1 MFDVKKTKDAC
12 VRWIRDWFEENGP
25 GCNAVIGISGGK
37 DSSVVAGLCVE
48 ALGVDRVIGVTMPNG
63 VQPDIDDSIR
73 LINHLGIKRYDVNIG
88 AAYDAL
94 MAEVELKLGHEAS
107 AQTRINMA
115 PRLRMTALYAVSQS
129 NNGRVANTCNLSEDW
144 VGYSTR
150 YGDAAGDFSPLGGL
164 TVQEVVAIGKEL
176 GLPVELVEKTP
187 SDGLCGKTDEDNLG
201 FTYAV
206 LDRYIRTGV
215 CEDPDTKALIDRKH
229 VMNLFKLKPIPHFD
243 PGSWSPRANGHCY
256 LNLTQSDRGKP
267 VADIRAMIWKWHFP
281 QLKAFFE
288 QETGQTLQAGI
299 TVLVRVQ
306 VSFSE
311 MFGMSLFID
320 DIDPAFTVGEQALA
334 KKKAIEKL
342 TTGGY
347 LEMQQ
352 ELAIPRLPYRLA
364 VITSKTAAG
373 YGDFRRHLLENE
385 AGYAF
390 RLDLYEALMQ
400 GEQAPASIIAA
411 LAEAQEHPCDAILIL
426 RGGGSEMDLACFDDY
441 DLAVAIAT
449 CAAPVVTAIGHD
461 RDFHIADLVAN
472 RSVKTPTALADLFLD
487 AYAAEDA
494 LLDDLQA
501 RVRRA
506 VADRLGGMLRK
517 VDSLA
522 QRLRFAAGARID
534 RARAA
539 LDLKEAL
546 IKASDPRKILSM
558 GYALVTGRDGK
569 VLKSVAPVAAGDRIG
584 VRFAD
589 GTIRATVDSIDFST
603 SSK

>member
-1 MFDVKKTKDAC
+1 MAKDYLELTELLA
-12 VRWIRDWFEENGP
+12 RIKEG
-25 GCNAVIGISGGK
+25 
-37 DSSVVAGLCVE
+37 VE
-48 ALGVDRVIGVTMPNG
+48 
-63 VQPDIDDSIR
+63 
-73 LINHLGIKRYDVNIG
+73 
-88 AAYDAL
+88 DAF
-94 MAEVELKLGHEAS
+94 
-107 AQTRINMA
+107 
-115 PRLRMTALYAVSQS
+115 P
-129 NNGRVANTCNLSEDW
+129 
-144 VGYSTR
+144 
-150 YGDAAGDFSPLGGL
+150 
-164 TVQEVVAIGKEL
+164 
-176 GLPVELVEKTP
+176 
-187 SDGLCGKTDEDNLG
+187 
-201 FTYAV
+201 
-206 LDRYIRTGV
+206 DRYWV
-215 CEDPDTKALIDRKH
+215 KAEI
-229 VMNLFKLKPIPHFD
+229 
-243 PGSWSPRANGHCY
+243 GSWSPRVNGHCY

-342 TTGGY
+342 TAGGY

-589 GTIRATVDSIDFST
+589 GTISAVVDSIDFPT
-603 SSK
+603 ISK

>member
-1 MFDVKKTKDAC
+1 MAKDY
-12 VRWIRDWFEENGP
+12 
-25 GCNAVIGISGGK
+25 
-37 DSSVVAGLCVE
+37 L
-48 ALGVDRVIGVTMPNG
+48 
-63 VQPDIDDSIR
+63 
-73 LINHLGIKRYDVNIG
+73 
-88 AAYDAL
+88 
-94 MAEVELKLGHEAS
+94 ELKELLA
-107 AQTRINMA
+107 
-115 PRLRMTALYAVSQS
+115 
-129 NNGRVANTCNLSEDW
+129 RVKGGVED
-144 VGYSTR
+144 
-150 YGDAAGDFSPLGGL
+150 AFP
-164 TVQEVVAIGKEL
+164 
-176 GLPVELVEKTP
+176 
-187 SDGLCGKTDEDNLG
+187 
-201 FTYAV
+201 
-206 LDRYIRTGV
+206 DRYWV
-215 CEDPDTKALIDRKH
+215 KAEI
-229 VMNLFKLKPIPHFD
+229 
-243 PGSWSPRANGHCY
+243 GSWSPKANGHCY
-256 LNLTQSDRGKP
+256 LTLTQSDRGKP
-267 VADIRAMIWKWHFP
+267 VADIRAMIWKWNFP

-288 QETGQTLQAGI
+288 QESGQPLQAGI

-311 MFGMSLFID
+311 MFGISLFID

-334 KKKAIEKL
+334 KKKTIEKL
-342 TTGGY
+342 TAGGY

-352 ELAIPRLPYRLA
+352 ELALPRLPYRLA

-400 GEQAPASIIAA
+400 GEQAPASIISA
-411 LAEAQEHPCDAILIL
+411 LLEAQEQPCDAILLL

-449 CAAPVVTAIGHD
+449 CQAPVVTAIGHD

-494 LLDDLQA
+494 LLDDLQS

-506 VADRLGGMLRK
+506 VADRVNTMVRK

-558 GYALVTGRDGK
+558 GYALVTGGDGK

-589 GTIRATVDSIDFST
+589 GTISAVVHEVKQMPGQAGHDEN
-603 SSK
+603 

>member
-1 MFDVKKTKDAC
+1 MAKDYLELTELLARVKERVEDA
-12 VRWIRDWFEENGP
+12 FPE
-25 GCNAVIGISGGK
+25 
-37 DSSVVAGLCVE
+37 
-48 ALGVDRVIGVTMPNG
+48 
-63 VQPDIDDSIR
+63 
-73 LINHLGIKRYDVNIG
+73 RYWVK
-88 AAYDAL
+88 
-94 MAEVELKLGHEAS
+94 AE
-107 AQTRINMA
+107 I
-115 PRLRMTALYAVSQS
+115 
-129 NNGRVANTCNLSEDW
+129 
-144 VGYSTR
+144 
-150 YGDAAGDFSPLGGL
+150 
-164 TVQEVVAIGKEL
+164 
-176 GLPVELVEKTP
+176 
-187 SDGLCGKTDEDNLG
+187 
-201 FTYAV
+201 
-206 LDRYIRTGV
+206 
-215 CEDPDTKALIDRKH
+215 
-229 VMNLFKLKPIPHFD
+229 
-243 PGSWSPRANGHCY
+243 GSWSPRANGHCY

-267 VADIRAMIWKWHFP
+267 VADIRAMIWKWNFP

-288 QETGQTLQAGI
+288 HETGQTLQAGI

-342 TTGGY
+342 TAGGY

-352 ELAIPRLPYRLA
+352 ELALPRLPYRLA

-400 GEQAPASIIAA
+400 GEQAPASILAA
-411 LAEAQEHPCDAILIL
+411 LTEAQEHPCDAILIL
-426 RGGGSEMDLACFDDY
+426 RGGGSEMDLACYDDY

-506 VADRLGGMLRK
+506 VADRLNGMARK

-558 GYALVTGRDGK
+558 GYALVTGGDGK
-569 VLKSVAPVAAGDRIG
+569 VLKSAAPVAAGDRIG

-589 GTIRATVDSIDFST
+589 GTIRATVDSV
-603 SSK
+603 KKN

>member
-1 MFDVKKTKDAC
+1 MAKDYLELTELLA
-12 VRWIRDWFEENGP
+12 RIKEG
-25 GCNAVIGISGGK
+25 
-37 DSSVVAGLCVE
+37 VE
-48 ALGVDRVIGVTMPNG
+48 
-63 VQPDIDDSIR
+63 
-73 LINHLGIKRYDVNIG
+73 
-88 AAYDAL
+88 DAF
-94 MAEVELKLGHEAS
+94 
-107 AQTRINMA
+107 
-115 PRLRMTALYAVSQS
+115 P
-129 NNGRVANTCNLSEDW
+129 
-144 VGYSTR
+144 
-150 YGDAAGDFSPLGGL
+150 
-164 TVQEVVAIGKEL
+164 
-176 GLPVELVEKTP
+176 
-187 SDGLCGKTDEDNLG
+187 
-201 FTYAV
+201 
-206 LDRYIRTGV
+206 DRYWV
-215 CEDPDTKALIDRKH
+215 KAEI
-229 VMNLFKLKPIPHFD
+229 
-243 PGSWSPRANGHCY
+243 GSWSPRANGHCY

-288 QETGQTLQAGI
+288 QESGQPLQAGI

-334 KKKAIEKL
+334 KKRAIEKL
-342 TTGGY
+342 TAGGY

-411 LAEAQEHPCDAILIL
+411 LAEAQEQPCDAILIL

-558 GYALVTGRDGK
+558 GYALVTGGDGK

-589 GTIRATVDSIDFST
+589 GTIRATVDSVDFST

>member
-1 MFDVKKTKDAC
+1 MAKDYLELTELLARVK
-12 VRWIRDWFEENGP
+12 E
-25 GCNAVIGISGGK
+25 
-37 DSSVVAGLCVE
+37 
-48 ALGVDRVIGVTMPNG
+48 
-63 VQPDIDDSIR
+63 
-73 LINHLGIKRYDVNIG
+73 
-88 AAYDAL
+88 
-94 MAEVELKLGHEAS
+94 
-107 AQTRINMA
+107 
-115 PRLRMTALYAVSQS
+115 
-129 NNGRVANTCNLSEDW
+129 
-144 VGYSTR
+144 
-150 YGDAAGDFSPLGGL
+150 
-164 TVQEVVAIGKEL
+164 
-176 GLPVELVEKTP
+176 
-187 SDGLCGKTDEDNLG
+187 
-201 FTYAV
+201 
-206 LDRYIRTGV
+206 
-215 CEDPDTKALIDRKH
+215 
-229 VMNLFKLKPIPHFD
+229 
-243 PGSWSPRANGHCY
+243 SWSPRANGHCY

-267 VADIRAMIWKWHFP
+267 VADIRAMIWKWNFP

-288 QETGQTLQAGI
+288 HETGQTLQAGI

-334 KKKAIEKL
+334 KKRAIEKL
-342 TTGGY
+342 TAGGY

-411 LAEAQEHPCDAILIL
+411 LAEAQENPCDAILIL

-506 VADRLGGMLRK
+506 VADRLNGMARK

-558 GYALVTGRDGK
+558 GYALVTGGDGK
-569 VLKSVAPVAAGDRIG
+569 VLKSASPVAAGDRIG

-589 GTIRATVDSIDFST
+589 GTIRATVDSV
-603 SSK
+603 KKN

>member
-1 MFDVKKTKDAC
+1 MAKDYLELTELLARVKERVEDAFPEHYW
-12 VRWIRDWFEENGP
+12 V
-25 GCNAVIGISGGK
+25 K
-37 DSSVVAGLCVE
+37 
-48 ALGVDRVIGVTMPNG
+48 
-63 VQPDIDDSIR
+63 
-73 LINHLGIKRYDVNIG
+73 
-88 AAYDAL
+88 
-94 MAEVELKLGHEAS
+94 AE
-107 AQTRINMA
+107 I
-115 PRLRMTALYAVSQS
+115 
-129 NNGRVANTCNLSEDW
+129 
-144 VGYSTR
+144 
-150 YGDAAGDFSPLGGL
+150 
-164 TVQEVVAIGKEL
+164 
-176 GLPVELVEKTP
+176 
-187 SDGLCGKTDEDNLG
+187 
-201 FTYAV
+201 
-206 LDRYIRTGV
+206 
-215 CEDPDTKALIDRKH
+215 
-229 VMNLFKLKPIPHFD
+229 
-243 PGSWSPRANGHCY
+243 GSWSPRTNGHCY

-267 VADIRAMIWKWHFP
+267 VADIRAMIWKWNFP

-288 QETGQTLQAGI
+288 HETGQTLQAGI

-342 TTGGY
+342 TAGGY

-352 ELAIPRLPYRLA
+352 ELALPRLPYRLA

-390 RLDLYEALMQ
+390 RLDLCEALMQ

-411 LAEAQEHPCDAILIL
+411 LAEAQENPCDAILIL

-506 VADRLGGMLRK
+506 VADRLNGMARK

-558 GYALVTGRDGK
+558 GYALVTGGDGK
-569 VLKSVAPVAAGDRIG
+569 VLKSAAPVAAGDRIG

-589 GTIRATVDSIDFST
+589 GTIRATVDSV
-603 SSK
+603 KKN

>member
-1 MFDVKKTKDAC
+1 MAKDYLELTELLA
-12 VRWIRDWFEENGP
+12 RIKEG
-25 GCNAVIGISGGK
+25 
-37 DSSVVAGLCVE
+37 VE
-48 ALGVDRVIGVTMPNG
+48 
-63 VQPDIDDSIR
+63 
-73 LINHLGIKRYDVNIG
+73 
-88 AAYDAL
+88 DAF
-94 MAEVELKLGHEAS
+94 
-107 AQTRINMA
+107 
-115 PRLRMTALYAVSQS
+115 P
-129 NNGRVANTCNLSEDW
+129 
-144 VGYSTR
+144 
-150 YGDAAGDFSPLGGL
+150 
-164 TVQEVVAIGKEL
+164 
-176 GLPVELVEKTP
+176 
-187 SDGLCGKTDEDNLG
+187 
-201 FTYAV
+201 
-206 LDRYIRTGV
+206 DRYWV
-215 CEDPDTKALIDRKH
+215 KAEI
-229 VMNLFKLKPIPHFD
+229 
-243 PGSWSPRANGHCY
+243 GSWSPRANGHCY

-342 TTGGY
+342 TAGGY

-558 GYALVTGRDGK
+558 GYALVTGGDGK

>member
-1 MFDVKKTKDAC
+1 MAKDY
-12 VRWIRDWFEENGP
+12 
-25 GCNAVIGISGGK
+25 
-37 DSSVVAGLCVE
+37 L
-48 ALGVDRVIGVTMPNG
+48 
-63 VQPDIDDSIR
+63 
-73 LINHLGIKRYDVNIG
+73 
-88 AAYDAL
+88 
-94 MAEVELKLGHEAS
+94 ELKELLARVKEGVEDAF
-107 AQTRINMA
+107 
-115 PRLRMTALYAVSQS
+115 P
-129 NNGRVANTCNLSEDW
+129 GRYW
-144 VGYSTR
+144 V
-150 YGDAAGDFSPLGGL
+150 
-164 TVQEVVAIGKEL
+164 
-176 GLPVELVEKTP
+176 
-187 SDGLCGKTDEDNLG
+187 
-201 FTYAV
+201 
-206 LDRYIRTGV
+206 
-215 CEDPDTKALIDRKH
+215 KAEI
-229 VMNLFKLKPIPHFD
+229 
-243 PGSWSPRANGHCY
+243 GSWSPKANGHCY
-256 LNLTQSDRGKP
+256 LTLTQSDRGKP
-267 VADIRAMIWKWHFP
+267 VADIRAMIWKWNYP

-288 QETGQTLQAGI
+288 QETGQPLQAGI

-311 MFGMSLFID
+311 MFGISLFID

-342 TTGGY
+342 TAGGY
-347 LEMQQ
+347 LDMQQ
-352 ELAIPRLPYRLA
+352 ELALPRLPYHLA

-400 GEQAPASIIAA
+400 GEQAPASIISA
-411 LAEAQEHPCDAILIL
+411 LLEAQEQPCDAILIL

-449 CAAPVVTAIGHD
+449 CTAPVVTAIGHD

-506 VADRLGGMLRK
+506 VADRLNGMVRK

-558 GYALVTGRDGK
+558 GYALVTGGDGK

-589 GTIRATVDSIDFST
+589 GTISAVVHEVKQIPGQAGHDDSLRHSRLDRESND
-603 SSK
+603 

>member
-1 MFDVKKTKDAC
+1 M
-12 VRWIRDWFEENGP
+12 
-25 GCNAVIGISGGK
+25 
-37 DSSVVAGLCVE
+37 
-48 ALGVDRVIGVTMPNG
+48 
-63 VQPDIDDSIR
+63 
-73 LINHLGIKRYDVNIG
+73 
-88 AAYDAL
+88 
-94 MAEVELKLGHEAS
+94 
-107 AQTRINMA
+107 
-115 PRLRMTALYAVSQS
+115 
-129 NNGRVANTCNLSEDW
+129 
-144 VGYSTR
+144 
-150 YGDAAGDFSPLGGL
+150 
-164 TVQEVVAIGKEL
+164 
-176 GLPVELVEKTP
+176 
-187 SDGLCGKTDEDNLG
+187 
-201 FTYAV
+201 
-206 LDRYIRTGV
+206 
-215 CEDPDTKALIDRKH
+215 
-229 VMNLFKLKPIPHFD
+229 
-243 PGSWSPRANGHCY
+243 
-256 LNLTQSDRGKP
+256 
-267 VADIRAMIWKWHFP
+267 
-281 QLKAFFE
+281 
-288 QETGQTLQAGI
+288 
-299 TVLVRVQ
+299 
-306 VSFSE
+306 
-311 MFGMSLFID
+311 
-320 DIDPAFTVGEQALA
+320 
-334 KKKAIEKL
+334 
-342 TTGGY
+342 
-347 LEMQQ
+347 
-352 ELAIPRLPYRLA
+352 AIPRLPYRLA

-411 LAEAQEHPCDAILIL
+411 LAEAQESPCDAILIL

-494 LLDDLQA
+494 LLDDLQL

-506 VADRLGGMLRK
+506 VADRVNAMVRK

-589 GTIRATVDSIDFST
+589 GTISAVVHEVKQMPGQAGHDDSLRHSRLDRESND
-603 SSK
+603 

>member
-1 MFDVKKTKDAC
+1 MAKDYLELTELLA
-12 VRWIRDWFEENGP
+12 RIKEG
-25 GCNAVIGISGGK
+25 
-37 DSSVVAGLCVE
+37 VE
-48 ALGVDRVIGVTMPNG
+48 
-63 VQPDIDDSIR
+63 
-73 LINHLGIKRYDVNIG
+73 
-88 AAYDAL
+88 DAF
-94 MAEVELKLGHEAS
+94 
-107 AQTRINMA
+107 
-115 PRLRMTALYAVSQS
+115 P
-129 NNGRVANTCNLSEDW
+129 
-144 VGYSTR
+144 
-150 YGDAAGDFSPLGGL
+150 
-164 TVQEVVAIGKEL
+164 
-176 GLPVELVEKTP
+176 
-187 SDGLCGKTDEDNLG
+187 
-201 FTYAV
+201 
-206 LDRYIRTGV
+206 DRYWV
-215 CEDPDTKALIDRKH
+215 KAEI
-229 VMNLFKLKPIPHFD
+229 
-243 PGSWSPRANGHCY
+243 GSWSPRANGHCY

-342 TTGGY
+342 TVGGY

-589 GTIRATVDSIDFST
+589 GTIRATVDSV
-603 SSK
+603 KEN

>member
-1 MFDVKKTKDAC
+1 MAKDYLELTELLARVKERVEDA
-12 VRWIRDWFEENGP
+12 FPE
-25 GCNAVIGISGGK
+25 
-37 DSSVVAGLCVE
+37 
-48 ALGVDRVIGVTMPNG
+48 
-63 VQPDIDDSIR
+63 
-73 LINHLGIKRYDVNIG
+73 RYWVK
-88 AAYDAL
+88 
-94 MAEVELKLGHEAS
+94 AE
-107 AQTRINMA
+107 I
-115 PRLRMTALYAVSQS
+115 
-129 NNGRVANTCNLSEDW
+129 
-144 VGYSTR
+144 
-150 YGDAAGDFSPLGGL
+150 
-164 TVQEVVAIGKEL
+164 
-176 GLPVELVEKTP
+176 
-187 SDGLCGKTDEDNLG
+187 
-201 FTYAV
+201 
-206 LDRYIRTGV
+206 
-215 CEDPDTKALIDRKH
+215 
-229 VMNLFKLKPIPHFD
+229 
-243 PGSWSPRANGHCY
+243 GSWSPRANGHCY

-267 VADIRAMIWKWHFP
+267 VADIRAMIWKWNFP

-288 QETGQTLQAGI
+288 HETGQTLQAGI

-334 KKKAIEKL
+334 KKRAIEKL
-342 TTGGY
+342 TAGGY

-441 DLAVAIAT
+441 DLAVSIAT

-558 GYALVTGRDGK
+558 GYALVTGGDGK

-589 GTIRATVDSIDFST
+589 GTITAVAEKVEISRQARND
-603 SSK
+603 K

>member
-1 MFDVKKTKDAC
+1 MAKDY
-12 VRWIRDWFEENGP
+12 
-25 GCNAVIGISGGK
+25 
-37 DSSVVAGLCVE
+37 L
-48 ALGVDRVIGVTMPNG
+48 
-63 VQPDIDDSIR
+63 
-73 LINHLGIKRYDVNIG
+73 
-88 AAYDAL
+88 
-94 MAEVELKLGHEAS
+94 ELKELLARVKEGVEDAF
-107 AQTRINMA
+107 
-115 PRLRMTALYAVSQS
+115 P
-129 NNGRVANTCNLSEDW
+129 GRYW
-144 VGYSTR
+144 V
-150 YGDAAGDFSPLGGL
+150 
-164 TVQEVVAIGKEL
+164 
-176 GLPVELVEKTP
+176 
-187 SDGLCGKTDEDNLG
+187 
-201 FTYAV
+201 
-206 LDRYIRTGV
+206 
-215 CEDPDTKALIDRKH
+215 KAEI
-229 VMNLFKLKPIPHFD
+229 
-243 PGSWSPRANGHCY
+243 GSWSPKANGHCY
-256 LNLTQSDRGKP
+256 LTLTQSDRGKP
-267 VADIRAMIWKWHFP
+267 VADIRAMIWKWQFP

-288 QETGQTLQAGI
+288 QETGQPLQAGI

-311 MFGMSLFID
+311 MFGISLFID

-342 TTGGY
+342 TAGGY

-400 GEQAPASIIAA
+400 GEQAPASIISA
-411 LAEAQEHPCDAILIL
+411 LLEAQEQPCDAILIL

-449 CAAPVVTAIGHD
+449 CPAPVVTAIGHD

-494 LLDDLQA
+494 LLDDLQS

-506 VADRLGGMLRK
+506 VADRVNAMVRK

-589 GTIRATVDSIDFST
+589 GTISAVVHEVKQMPGQAGHDDSLRHSRLDRESND
-603 SSK
+603 

>member
-1 MFDVKKTKDAC
+1 MAKDY
-12 VRWIRDWFEENGP
+12 
-25 GCNAVIGISGGK
+25 
-37 DSSVVAGLCVE
+37 L
-48 ALGVDRVIGVTMPNG
+48 
-63 VQPDIDDSIR
+63 
-73 LINHLGIKRYDVNIG
+73 
-88 AAYDAL
+88 
-94 MAEVELKLGHEAS
+94 ELKELLA
-107 AQTRINMA
+107 
-115 PRLRMTALYAVSQS
+115 
-129 NNGRVANTCNLSEDW
+129 RVKEGVED
-144 VGYSTR
+144 
-150 YGDAAGDFSPLGGL
+150 AFP
-164 TVQEVVAIGKEL
+164 
-176 GLPVELVEKTP
+176 
-187 SDGLCGKTDEDNLG
+187 
-201 FTYAV
+201 
-206 LDRYIRTGV
+206 DRYWV
-215 CEDPDTKALIDRKH
+215 KAEI
-229 VMNLFKLKPIPHFD
+229 
-243 PGSWSPRANGHCY
+243 GSWSPRANGHCY

-267 VADIRAMIWKWHFP
+267 VADIRAMIWKWNYP

-288 QETGQTLQAGI
+288 QETGQPLQAGI

-311 MFGMSLFID
+311 MFGISLFID

-342 TTGGY
+342 TAGGY
-347 LEMQQ
+347 LDMQQ
-352 ELAIPRLPYRLA
+352 ELALPHLPYHLA

-400 GEQAPASIIAA
+400 GEQAPASIISA
-411 LAEAQEHPCDAILIL
+411 LLEAQEQPCDAILIL

-449 CAAPVVTAIGHD
+449 CPAPVVTAIGHD

-558 GYALVTGRDGK
+558 GYALVTGGDGK

-589 GTIRATVDSIDFST
+589 GTITATVDSV
-603 SSK
+603 KRN

>member
-1 MFDVKKTKDAC
+1 MVKEYLELTELLTRVKERVEDA
-12 VRWIRDWFEENGP
+12 FPE
-25 GCNAVIGISGGK
+25 
-37 DSSVVAGLCVE
+37 
-48 ALGVDRVIGVTMPNG
+48 
-63 VQPDIDDSIR
+63 
-73 LINHLGIKRYDVNIG
+73 RYWVK
-88 AAYDAL
+88 
-94 MAEVELKLGHEAS
+94 AE
-107 AQTRINMA
+107 I
-115 PRLRMTALYAVSQS
+115 
-129 NNGRVANTCNLSEDW
+129 
-144 VGYSTR
+144 
-150 YGDAAGDFSPLGGL
+150 
-164 TVQEVVAIGKEL
+164 
-176 GLPVELVEKTP
+176 
-187 SDGLCGKTDEDNLG
+187 
-201 FTYAV
+201 
-206 LDRYIRTGV
+206 
-215 CEDPDTKALIDRKH
+215 
-229 VMNLFKLKPIPHFD
+229 
-243 PGSWSPRANGHCY
+243 GSWSPRANGHCY

-267 VADIRAMIWKWHFP
+267 VADIRAMIWKWNFP

-288 QETGQTLQAGI
+288 HETGQTLQAGI

-342 TTGGY
+342 TAGGY
-347 LEMQQ
+347 LDMQQ
-352 ELAIPRLPYRLA
+352 ELALPRLPYRLA

-411 LAEAQEHPCDAILIL
+411 LTEAQENPCDAILIL

-494 LLDDLQA
+494 LLDDLQM

-506 VADRLGGMLRK
+506 VADRVNGMVRK

-546 IKASDPRKILSM
+546 IQASDPRKILSM
-558 GYALVTGRDGK
+558 GYALVTGGDGK
-569 VLKSVAPVAAGDRIG
+569 VLKSVVPVAAGDRIG

-589 GTIRATVDSIDFST
+589 GSIQATVDAVDFSA

>member
-1 MFDVKKTKDAC
+1 MAKDY
-12 VRWIRDWFEENGP
+12 
-25 GCNAVIGISGGK
+25 
-37 DSSVVAGLCVE
+37 L
-48 ALGVDRVIGVTMPNG
+48 
-63 VQPDIDDSIR
+63 
-73 LINHLGIKRYDVNIG
+73 
-88 AAYDAL
+88 
-94 MAEVELKLGHEAS
+94 ELKELLA
-107 AQTRINMA
+107 
-115 PRLRMTALYAVSQS
+115 
-129 NNGRVANTCNLSEDW
+129 RVKEGVED
-144 VGYSTR
+144 
-150 YGDAAGDFSPLGGL
+150 AFP
-164 TVQEVVAIGKEL
+164 
-176 GLPVELVEKTP
+176 
-187 SDGLCGKTDEDNLG
+187 
-201 FTYAV
+201 
-206 LDRYIRTGV
+206 DRYWV
-215 CEDPDTKALIDRKH
+215 KAEI
-229 VMNLFKLKPIPHFD
+229 
-243 PGSWSPRANGHCY
+243 GSWSPKANGHCY
-256 LNLTQSDRGKP
+256 LTLTQSDRGKP
-267 VADIRAMIWKWHFP
+267 VADIRAMIWKWNFP

-288 QETGQTLQAGI
+288 QESGQPLQAGI

-311 MFGMSLFID
+311 MFGFSLFID

-342 TTGGY
+342 TAGGY

-352 ELAIPRLPYRLA
+352 ELALPHLPYRLA

-400 GEQAPASIIAA
+400 GEQAPASIISA
-411 LAEAQEHPCDAILIL
+411 LLEAQEQPCDAILIL

-449 CAAPVVTAIGHD
+449 CPAPVVTAIGHD

-494 LLDDLQA
+494 LLDDLQL

-506 VADRLGGMLRK
+506 VADRVNAMVRK

-569 VLKSVAPVAAGDRIG
+569 VLKSAAPVAAGDRIG

-589 GTIRATVDSIDFST
+589 GTISAVVHEVKQMPGQAGHDDSLRHSRLDRESND
-603 SSK
+603 

>member
-1 MFDVKKTKDAC
+1 MAKDYLELTELLA
-12 VRWIRDWFEENGP
+12 RIKEG
-25 GCNAVIGISGGK
+25 
-37 DSSVVAGLCVE
+37 VE
-48 ALGVDRVIGVTMPNG
+48 
-63 VQPDIDDSIR
+63 
-73 LINHLGIKRYDVNIG
+73 
-88 AAYDAL
+88 DAF
-94 MAEVELKLGHEAS
+94 
-107 AQTRINMA
+107 
-115 PRLRMTALYAVSQS
+115 P
-129 NNGRVANTCNLSEDW
+129 
-144 VGYSTR
+144 
-150 YGDAAGDFSPLGGL
+150 
-164 TVQEVVAIGKEL
+164 
-176 GLPVELVEKTP
+176 
-187 SDGLCGKTDEDNLG
+187 
-201 FTYAV
+201 
-206 LDRYIRTGV
+206 DRYWV
-215 CEDPDTKALIDRKH
+215 KAEI
-229 VMNLFKLKPIPHFD
+229 
-243 PGSWSPRANGHCY
+243 GSWSPRANGHCY

-342 TTGGY
+342 TAGGY

-411 LAEAQEHPCDAILIL
+411 LAEAQEQPCDAILIL

-558 GYALVTGRDGK
+558 GYALVTGGDGK

-589 GTIRATVDSIDFST
+589 GTITAVAEKVEISRQARNDKQA

>member
-1 MFDVKKTKDAC
+1 MAKDYLELTELLARVKERVEDA
-12 VRWIRDWFEENGP
+12 FPE
-25 GCNAVIGISGGK
+25 
-37 DSSVVAGLCVE
+37 
-48 ALGVDRVIGVTMPNG
+48 
-63 VQPDIDDSIR
+63 
-73 LINHLGIKRYDVNIG
+73 RYWVK
-88 AAYDAL
+88 
-94 MAEVELKLGHEAS
+94 AE
-107 AQTRINMA
+107 I
-115 PRLRMTALYAVSQS
+115 
-129 NNGRVANTCNLSEDW
+129 
-144 VGYSTR
+144 
-150 YGDAAGDFSPLGGL
+150 
-164 TVQEVVAIGKEL
+164 
-176 GLPVELVEKTP
+176 
-187 SDGLCGKTDEDNLG
+187 
-201 FTYAV
+201 
-206 LDRYIRTGV
+206 
-215 CEDPDTKALIDRKH
+215 
-229 VMNLFKLKPIPHFD
+229 
-243 PGSWSPRANGHCY
+243 GSWSPRANGHCY

-267 VADIRAMIWKWHFP
+267 VADIRAMIWKWNFP

-288 QETGQTLQAGI
+288 HETGQTLQAGI

-342 TTGGY
+342 TAGGY

-352 ELAIPRLPYRLA
+352 ELALPRLPYRLA

-390 RLDLYEALMQ
+390 RLDLCEALMQ

-411 LAEAQEHPCDAILIL
+411 LAEAQENPCDAILIL

-506 VADRLGGMLRK
+506 VADRLNGMARK

-558 GYALVTGRDGK
+558 GYALVTGGDGK
-569 VLKSVAPVAAGDRIG
+569 VLKSAAPVAAGDRIG

-589 GTIRATVDSIDFST
+589 GTIRATVDSV
-603 SSK
+603 KKN

>member
-1 MFDVKKTKDAC
+1 MAKDYLELTELLA
-12 VRWIRDWFEENGP
+12 RIKEG
-25 GCNAVIGISGGK
+25 
-37 DSSVVAGLCVE
+37 VE
-48 ALGVDRVIGVTMPNG
+48 
-63 VQPDIDDSIR
+63 
-73 LINHLGIKRYDVNIG
+73 
-88 AAYDAL
+88 DAF
-94 MAEVELKLGHEAS
+94 
-107 AQTRINMA
+107 
-115 PRLRMTALYAVSQS
+115 P
-129 NNGRVANTCNLSEDW
+129 
-144 VGYSTR
+144 
-150 YGDAAGDFSPLGGL
+150 
-164 TVQEVVAIGKEL
+164 
-176 GLPVELVEKTP
+176 
-187 SDGLCGKTDEDNLG
+187 
-201 FTYAV
+201 
-206 LDRYIRTGV
+206 DRYWV
-215 CEDPDTKALIDRKH
+215 KAEI
-229 VMNLFKLKPIPHFD
+229 
-243 PGSWSPRANGHCY
+243 GSWSPRANGHCY

-288 QETGQTLQAGI
+288 QETGQTPQAGI

-334 KKKAIEKL
+334 KKRAIEKL
-342 TTGGY
+342 TAGGY

-364 VITSKTAAG
+364 VITSKSAAG

-411 LAEAQEHPCDAILIL
+411 LAEAQENPCDAILIL

-558 GYALVTGRDGK
+558 GYALVTGGDGK

-589 GTIRATVDSIDFST
+589 GTITATVDSV
-603 SSK
+603 KRN

>member
-1 MFDVKKTKDAC
+1 MAKDYLELTELLARVKERVEDA
-12 VRWIRDWFEENGP
+12 FPE
-25 GCNAVIGISGGK
+25 
-37 DSSVVAGLCVE
+37 
-48 ALGVDRVIGVTMPNG
+48 
-63 VQPDIDDSIR
+63 
-73 LINHLGIKRYDVNIG
+73 RYWVK
-88 AAYDAL
+88 
-94 MAEVELKLGHEAS
+94 AE
-107 AQTRINMA
+107 I
-115 PRLRMTALYAVSQS
+115 
-129 NNGRVANTCNLSEDW
+129 
-144 VGYSTR
+144 
-150 YGDAAGDFSPLGGL
+150 
-164 TVQEVVAIGKEL
+164 
-176 GLPVELVEKTP
+176 
-187 SDGLCGKTDEDNLG
+187 
-201 FTYAV
+201 
-206 LDRYIRTGV
+206 
-215 CEDPDTKALIDRKH
+215 
-229 VMNLFKLKPIPHFD
+229 
-243 PGSWSPRANGHCY
+243 GSWSPRANGHCY

-267 VADIRAMIWKWHFP
+267 VADIRAMIWKWNFP

-306 VSFSE
+306 VNFSE

-342 TTGGY
+342 TAGGY
-347 LEMQQ
+347 LDMQQ
-352 ELAIPRLPYRLA
+352 ELALPRLPYRLA

-411 LAEAQEHPCDAILIL
+411 LTEAQENPCDAILIL

-506 VADRLGGMLRK
+506 VADRLNGMARK

-558 GYALVTGRDGK
+558 GYALVTGGDGK
-569 VLKSVAPVAAGDRIG
+569 VLKSAAPVAAGDRIG

-589 GTIRATVDSIDFST
+589 GTIRATVDSV
-603 SSK
+603 KKN

>member
-1 MFDVKKTKDAC
+1 
-12 VRWIRDWFEENGP
+12 
-25 GCNAVIGISGGK
+25 
-37 DSSVVAGLCVE
+37 
-48 ALGVDRVIGVTMPNG
+48 
-63 VQPDIDDSIR
+63 
-73 LINHLGIKRYDVNIG
+73 
-88 AAYDAL
+88 
-94 MAEVELKLGHEAS
+94 
-107 AQTRINMA
+107 
-115 PRLRMTALYAVSQS
+115 
-129 NNGRVANTCNLSEDW
+129 
-144 VGYSTR
+144 
-150 YGDAAGDFSPLGGL
+150 
-164 TVQEVVAIGKEL
+164 
-176 GLPVELVEKTP
+176 
-187 SDGLCGKTDEDNLG
+187 
-201 FTYAV
+201 
-206 LDRYIRTGV
+206 
-215 CEDPDTKALIDRKH
+215 
-229 VMNLFKLKPIPHFD
+229 
-243 PGSWSPRANGHCY
+243 
-256 LNLTQSDRGKP
+256 
-267 VADIRAMIWKWHFP
+267 VADIRAMIWKWNYP

-288 QETGQTLQAGI
+288 QETGQPLQAGI

-311 MFGMSLFID
+311 MFGISLFID

-342 TTGGY
+342 TAGGY
-347 LEMQQ
+347 LDMQQ
-352 ELAIPRLPYRLA
+352 ELALPRLPYHLA

-400 GEQAPASIIAA
+400 GEQAPASIISA
-411 LAEAQEHPCDAILIL
+411 LLEAQEQPCDAILIL

-449 CAAPVVTAIGHD
+449 CPAPVVTAIGHD

-494 LLDDLQA
+494 LLDDLQS

-506 VADRLGGMLRK
+506 VADRVNAMVRK

-558 GYALVTGRDGK
+558 GYALVTGGDGK
-569 VLKSVAPVAAGDRIG
+569 VLKSVVPVAAGDRIG

-589 GTIRATVDSIDFST
+589 GTIRATVDAVDFST

>member
-1 MFDVKKTKDAC
+1 MVKDY
-12 VRWIRDWFEENGP
+12 
-25 GCNAVIGISGGK
+25 
-37 DSSVVAGLCVE
+37 L
-48 ALGVDRVIGVTMPNG
+48 
-63 VQPDIDDSIR
+63 
-73 LINHLGIKRYDVNIG
+73 
-88 AAYDAL
+88 
-94 MAEVELKLGHEAS
+94 ELKELLA
-107 AQTRINMA
+107 
-115 PRLRMTALYAVSQS
+115 
-129 NNGRVANTCNLSEDW
+129 RVKEGVED
-144 VGYSTR
+144 
-150 YGDAAGDFSPLGGL
+150 AFP
-164 TVQEVVAIGKEL
+164 
-176 GLPVELVEKTP
+176 
-187 SDGLCGKTDEDNLG
+187 
-201 FTYAV
+201 
-206 LDRYIRTGV
+206 DRYWV
-215 CEDPDTKALIDRKH
+215 KAEI
-229 VMNLFKLKPIPHFD
+229 
-243 PGSWSPRANGHCY
+243 GSWSPRANGHCY
-256 LNLTQSDRGKP
+256 LTLTQSDRGKP
-267 VADIRAMIWKWHFP
+267 VADIRAMIWKWNFP

-288 QETGQTLQAGI
+288 QETGQLLQAGI
-299 TVLVRVQ
+299 TVLVLVQ

-311 MFGMSLFID
+311 MFGISLFID

-342 TTGGY
+342 TAGGY
-347 LEMQQ
+347 LDMQQ
-352 ELAIPRLPYRLA
+352 ELALPRLPYRLA

-400 GEQAPASIIAA
+400 GEQAPASIISA
-411 LAEAQEHPCDAILIL
+411 LAEAQEQPCDAILIL

-494 LLDDLQA
+494 HLDDLQL

-506 VADRLGGMLRK
+506 VADRLNGMTRK

-522 QRLRFAAGARID
+522 QRLRFAAGAFID

-546 IKASDPRKILSM
+546 IQASDPRKILSM

-589 GTIRATVDSIDFST
+589 GTISAVVHEVKQMPGQAGHDDSLRHSRLDRESND
-603 SSK
+603 